1 MFHSILADFQ
11 KAMSHL
17 TLRHTGN
24 VKANVIHIIGHNNIM
39 F

>member
-24 VKANVIHIIGHNNIM
+24 VKAIVIHIIGHNNIM